1 MSVQPLPEL
10 DHLPETTRFRGVLP
24 PEGREFSGLNRTPP
38 SQADGLNHPGGLILN
53 VLSPLRGEL
62 DAALARGDQARA
74 LRLAYTA
81 LSRVA
86 DALARSCG
94 RGIGPE
100 QVRIHTLLVQLAPL
114 PFETQPDGT
123 LREMG
128 TQVEVNYRDW
138 IVARAEADVW
148 AARLTERFQSLWPG
162 AWVTVSRGQESGV
175 RSQGAGVKG

>member
-10 DHLPETTRFRGVLP
+10 DPHEAEITRFRGVLP
-24 PEGREFSGLNRTPP
+24 PENREFNPPP
-38 SQADGLNHPGGLILN
+38 SQASPGGLILN

-62 DAALARGDQARA
+62 DAALAQGDQAQA

-86 DALARSCG
+86 DALARSRG

-114 PFETQPDGT
+114 PLETQPDGT
-123 LREMG
+123 LKELG

-138 IVARAEADVW
+138 IVARAEADLW
-148 AARLTERFQSLWPG
+148 AARLMERFQSLWPG
-162 AWVTVSRGQESGV
+162 AWVTVSRGQESGG